1 MTSRRCGFAVLAIG
15 GLATVGTPCASRAQT
30 PVYAASASFP
40 VDSTLDAVL
49 VRDIERAKSRGIPA
63 EPLLAK
69 VREGRLKR
77 ATGTRIRIAVAA
89 LAARLDTARAT
100 LGADATADE
109 LAAGADA
116 LAAGAGAGALRTV
129 RAATRSQSLA
139 APLGA
144 LAQLVANGVPPHR
157 AAAMIAEL
165 LRRNATPAQVLAF
178 GNSVEADAAGGVPAE
193 ESAVFR
199 LHGIG
204 SSGQGATTTDAW
216 GAASPGTSSMGSALR
231 PPSTRTPKRR
241 P

>member
-1 MTSRRCGFAVLAIG
+1 MTSRRCDFAVLAIWA
-15 GLATVGTPCASRAQT
+15 LAAVSTPRASLAQA
-30 PVYAASASFP
+30 PVYAASAS
-40 VDSTLDAVL
+40 VSLDSTLDAVL
-49 VRDIERAKSRGIPA
+49 VRDIELAKSRGIPA

-77 ATGTRIRIAVAA
+77 ATSTRIRIAVAA
-89 LAARLDTARAT
+89 LAARLDTARAA
-100 LGADATADE
+100 LGAEATPDE

-116 LAAGAGAGALRTV
+116 LSAGAGAGALRTV
-129 RAATRSQSLA
+129 RAAATSQSLT

-144 LAQLVANGVPPHR
+144 LAQLVANGVPAHR
-157 AAAMIAEL
+157 AAAMIVEL

-204 SSGQGATTTDAW
+204 SSGQRAATTDAW
-216 GAASPGTSSMGSALR
+216 GAASPGASSIGSSLH
-231 PPSTRTPKRR
+231 PPSTRPPKRR